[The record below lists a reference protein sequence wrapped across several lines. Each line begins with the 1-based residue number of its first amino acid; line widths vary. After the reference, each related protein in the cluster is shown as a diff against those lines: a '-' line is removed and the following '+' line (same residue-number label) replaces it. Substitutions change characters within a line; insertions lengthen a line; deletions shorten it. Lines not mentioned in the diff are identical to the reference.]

1 MHLVILT
8 GASRGLGLAVAR
20 GLLVP
25 GHQLLTLAR
34 HPSTALES
42 EARERGVPLEQWA
55 VDLAEP
61 RPIAE
66 RLRHWL
72 AGRSGTDAA
81 LAPHAVTLINNAA
94 LLADPATL
102 VDSDP
107 VALSTAIRVSLEAPV
122 LLSWAFLSATGDW
135 TATRKVLNVSS
146 GLGRW
151 AMAGA
156 ASYCAAKA
164 GLDHFTRAVALEEAA
179 RPNGARLVSLAPGV
193 IATDMQ
199 VQLRTADAERFSE
212 RHRFVDLHAKGGLDS
227 PEAAAA
233 KILAWLARP
242 DFGATPVADVR
253 EP

>member
-8 GASRGLGLAVAR
+8 GASRGLGLAMAR
-20 GLLVP
+20 GLLAP
-25 GHQLLTLAR
+25 GHQLLTMAR
-34 HPSTALES
+34 QPSPALDA
-42 EARERGVPLEQWA
+42 EALERGVPLEQWA

-61 RPIAE
+61 QPIAE

-72 AGRSGTDAA
+72 TERSGTEAA
-81 LAPHAVTLINNAA
+81 QAPHAITLINNAA
-94 LLADPATL
+94 FLADPATL

-107 VALSTAIRVSLEAPV
+107 SALSKAMRVSLEAPV
-122 LLSWAFLSATGDW
+122 LLSWAFLSATGSW
-135 TATRKVLNVSS
+135 AATRKVLNVSS

-164 GLDHFTRAVALEEAA
+164 GLDHFTRSVALEEAA

-199 VQLRTADAERFSE
+199 VQLRSAEPGRFSE
-212 RHRFVDLHAKGGLDS
+212 RQRFVDLHAKGGLDT

-233 KILAWLARP
+233 KVLAWLGRP
-242 DFGATPVADVR
+242 DFGAAPVVDVR